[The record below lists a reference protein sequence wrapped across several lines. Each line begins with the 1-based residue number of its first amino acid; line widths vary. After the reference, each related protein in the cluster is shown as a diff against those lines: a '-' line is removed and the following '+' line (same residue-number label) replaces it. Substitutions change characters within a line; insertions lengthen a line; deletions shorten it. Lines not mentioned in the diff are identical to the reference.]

1 MTNAPSQSNEAG
13 VDSSLSALGITPL
26 NPLLHLFFDSAPFI
40 MGLVEMR
47 NGRIKHL
54 LANPA
59 CELAMGCK
67 KGELNGK
74 SMRETGITEKE
85 EQFWAKRYDESKSE
99 GHAIQFSN
107 QSIMTGKKYWMQAT
121 VFPVGTTVNGSD
133 VFCYICEDVTEK
145 RILLENLNAE
155 RERFQLAVQ
164 GASAGLWDWDLLTGR
179 IFYSRQ
185 WREML
190 GYSEADFVSDIDAWK
205 NLLHPEDIEQALA
218 HVDDYLTG
226 RVEEY
231 RLEHRLRRK
240 DGSYQWILAKGACTR
255 DKNGKPVRFTGWHID
270 IHELR
275 STVDE
280 LKRRD
285 NIIRDQQVK
294 IIASAKM
301 SSLGEMAGGIAHEI
315 NNPLAI
321 IALSA
326 NQIREAF
333 KVKSKDTKLIEESV
347 SKIEA
352 TVKRIG
358 KIVKGLRSFSRSG
371 DNDPFT
377 PCQVEQILSDT
388 LELCQERFISEGVE
402 LKIGPTPSRPVEC
415 RAVQISQVLLN
426 LLSNALDATKKL
438 PGAWVEIK
446 FDESETGVLFSVTD
460 CGQGIPQQVVQRMM
474 EPFFS
479 TKEVGEGTGLGLSIA
494 KGIIEDHG
502 GHLKYIENTE
512 HTRFEFQ
519 LPYHR
524 QSQKSKGPV
533 EK

>member
-1 MTNAPSQSNEAG
+1 MTNATNQLNETEI
-13 VDSSLSALGITPL
+13 DSSLSALGITPV

-40 MGLVEMR
+40 MGLVEIK

-54 LANPA
+54 LANSA
-59 CELAMGCK
+59 CELAMGRK
-67 KGELNGK
+67 KGDLNGK
-74 SMRETGITEKE
+74 SMSETNVSE
-85 EQFWAKRYDESKSE
+85 EEERFWAERYHESKDE
-99 GHAIQFSN
+99 GHAVQFSN
-107 QSIMTGKKYWMQAT
+107 QAIMCGRKYWMQAT
-121 VFPVGTTVNGSD
+121 VFHVGATKNHSD

-145 RILLENLNAE
+145 RTLLENLKAE
-155 RERFQLAVQ
+155 RERFQLAVE

-179 IFYSRQ
+179 VFYSRQ
-185 WREML
+185 WREIL
-190 GYSEADFVSDIDAWK
+190 GYSEADFVSDLDAWK
-205 NLLHPEDIEQALA
+205 NLIHPKDLEHTLA

-231 RLEHRLRRK
+231 HLEHRLRRK

-255 DKNGKPVRFTGWHID
+255 DKNGKPVRFTGWLID

-285 NIIRDQQVK
+285 IIIRDQQVK

-333 KVKSKDTKLIEESV
+333 KVKNVDTKLIEESV

-388 LELCQERFISEGVE
+388 LELCKERFISEGVE

-426 LLSNALDATKKL
+426 LLSNALDATKKI
-438 PGAWVEIK
+438 PNAWVEIQ

-460 CGQGIPQQVVQRMM
+460 CGQGIPKQVVPRMM

-479 TKEVGEGTGLGLSIA
+479 TKDVGEGTGLGLSIA
-494 KGIIEDHG
+494 KGIIEDHR
-502 GHLKYIENTE
+502 GHLKYIEDTE